1 MTRPGTS
8 QVIRARLDNGL
19 EIRLKE
25 MHTAPL
31 ISSWLWYRVGSRNE
45 RPGITGISHWVEHM
59 QFKGTPTFP
68 AGVLD
73 KAISRDGGVW
83 NAGTWLDWTVYYET
97 MPADR
102 IGLALEL
109 EADRMLNSLFDPDE
123 VESERTVIISE
134 LEGHENDPAF
144 RLDEALQAAAFK
156 VHSYHHE
163 VIGKKQD
170 LRSIRRED
178 LFGYYRDH
186 YTPQNAVLAVAGD
199 FEPPEMLDRIQG
211 LFGPLDG
218 GPTPH
223 VDPEPEPAQE
233 GERRV
238 EVRGPEET
246 PILEIGYRAP
256 LPTDSSFFSMAVL
269 DSILSGASSFSVF
282 GGGLSNKTSRL
293 YRALVEAGIAAAVHG
308 GLTATIDPFLYVIRV
323 TVRPDRSPEAALEAV
338 DDEIARLQDSP
349 VAEEDVIKAIKQAK
363 ALFAYD
369 SESISNQAFWM
380 GYSEMFDDYSWFE
393 AYLDRVESVT
403 PEEILQTARSRL
415 LPERRVVGMFVPED
429 GNPNG

>member
-1 MTRPGTS
+1 MTRPGAS
-8 QVIRARLDNGL
+8 EVVRAKLENGL

-102 IGLALEL
+102 IGLAFDL
-109 EADRMLNSLFDPDE
+109 EADRMLNSIFDPEE

-144 RLDEALQAAAFK
+144 RLDEALQGVAFTI
-156 VHSYHHE
+156 HSYHHE
-163 VIGKKQD
+163 VIGKKED
-170 LRSIRRED
+170 LRSITRQD
-178 LFGYYRDH
+178 LFDYYRAH
-186 YTPQNAVLAVAGD
+186 YTPQNALLAVAGD
-199 FEPPEMLDRIQG
+199 FEADEMLAQIEER
-211 LFGPLDG
+211 FGPLQG
-218 GPTPH
+218 GAPPQVVVEAEPTQG
-223 VDPEPEPAQE
+223 E
-233 GERRV
+233 ERRV
-238 EVRGPEET
+238 EVSGPEET
-246 PILEIGYRAP
+246 PILQIGYRAP
-256 LPTDSSFFSMAVL
+256 LPADPDFFSMAVL
-269 DSILSGASSFSVF
+269 DSVLSGASSFSVF

-293 YRALVEAGIAAAVHG
+293 YRALVEGGIAAAVHG
-308 GLTATIDPFLYVIRV
+308 GLAATIDPYLYVIRV
-323 TVRPDRSPEAALEAV
+323 TVRPGQSPQAALQTV
-338 DDEIARLQDSP
+338 DEEIARLQDNP
-349 VAEEDVIKAIKQAK
+349 VAQDDVEKAIKQAK

-380 GYSEMFDDYSWFE
+380 GYSEMFDDYRWFE
-393 AYLDRVESVT
+393 SYLERVEAVT
-403 PEEILQTARSRL
+403 PGAMLEAARSRL
-415 LPERRVVGMFVPED
+415 VPEQRVVGVFLPEE
-429 GNPNG
+429 GEAHG